1 MWWLVA
7 VGIAVGI
14 VVGVV
19 ATIMW
24 IAINWPMP

>member
-7 VGIAVGI
+7 LAIVVGI